1 MNYIMKYIFKYL
13 IIGISLFLLSCEQDI
28 PGTEKLDPP
37 QGCNSCPEGAASGN
51 ASFDKFVTLG
61 SSYVAGFQA
70 GALYNAGQDNSMAV
84 MIAQQLECAG
94 GSAIFNQPD
103 IDSRNGYNVQL
114 SVPGENIILG
124 RLILFDADGSGPGSA
139 VPTPAGAPGVPAPYN
154 TADLPTPYTGDR
166 SEINNFAVPLI
177 YLGQALIPDTG
188 NPASPYF
195 NPFWARFAS
204 NPGMTS
210 IVAEA
215 LGAAGSFYLIWPG
228 FDDALLY
235 AALGADG
242 SYPLTSVSDFTMQFN
257 GLITTM
263 LTVNTVFK
271 GVVGNIP
278 EIETLPY
285 FTTVPYNTIALDVA
299 TASALQSSL
308 ADNYNL
314 FLQAM
319 AGIQQITQEEYNKRV
334 LSYVGGNNGVLISD
348 EALTD
353 LTALML
359 ANGADALVPYA
370 RARQTTSTDL
380 IPLSAG
386 AVLGKPFMGNPQI
399 IQGVSWPLE
408 DQYAL
413 TFTEI
418 IEIKTNIAGFNTV
431 IESAVAGSD
440 DRLAL
445 ADVNTAYNFLLNASI
460 TSSGLVR
467 DGVAI
472 ASTFAPPVGAFSE
485 DGLHPNTRGY
495 AYTANV
501 FIDAI
506 NSKFGAT
513 VPPVCLNEYQGT
525 GLPVNP

>member
-1 MNYIMKYIFKYL
+1 M
-13 IIGISLFLLSCEQDI
+13 
-28 PGTEKLDPP
+28 
-37 QGCNSCPEGAASGN
+37 
-51 ASFDKFVTLG
+51 
-61 SSYVAGFQA
+61 
-70 GALYNAGQDNSMAV
+70 
-84 MIAQQLECAG
+84 
-94 GSAIFNQPD
+94 
-103 IDSRNGYNVQL
+103 
-114 SVPGENIILG
+114 G

-204 NPGMTS
+204 NAGMTS

-215 LGAAGSFYLIWPG
+215 LGAAGSFYLIWLG

-263 LTVNTVFK
+263 LTVNPVFK

-359 ANGADALVPYA
+359 ANGADALVP
-370 RARQTTSTDL
+370 
-380 IPLSAG
+380 
-386 AVLGKPFMGNPQI
+386 
-399 IQGVSWPLE
+399 
-408 DQYAL
+408 
-413 TFTEI
+413 
-418 IEIKTNIAGFNTV
+418 
-431 IESAVAGSD
+431 
-440 DRLAL
+440 
-445 ADVNTAYNFLLNASI
+445 
-460 TSSGLVR
+460 
-467 DGVAI
+467 
-472 ASTFAPPVGAFSE
+472 
-485 DGLHPNTRGY
+485 
-495 AYTANV
+495 
-501 FIDAI
+501 
-506 NSKFGAT
+506 
-513 VPPVCLNEYQGT
+513 
-525 GLPVNP
+525 